1 MPFYLVRANFMK
13 RTINVSIDEDENH
26 FISYIPVLNTFNV
39 FLVTQG
45 RAYPFFKHRYSM

>member
-1 MPFYLVRANFMK
+1 MK

-39 FLVTQG
+39 FLVTQ
-45 RAYPFFKHRYSM
+45 